1 MKTRMYYNFPNFFM
15 SQAVYCLNAPNQGCI
30 AAIANLDMDEA
41 STFTA
46 SFFTASERDLAL
58 TRLKISWCDS
68 GLWFSIKSAKAFGFQ

>member
-1 MKTRMYYNFPNFFM
+1 M

-58 TRLKISWCDS
+58 TRLKIS
-68 GLWFSIKSAKAFGFQ
+68 